1 MERNKARYILFILGQ
16 SLLYGIGNPVTKL
29 AYDGGITPLWL
40 LAGRFL
46 TATAVC
52 WLLFGKRI
60 RAQLPK
66 AHIKHWLPSALG
78 IAGAYIC
85 CNLALNMTSA
95 TNVGFLISLPV
106 LFTPFLAPLL
116 LHRRYDMRVL
126 PVQLL
131 SVVGLFLLCCG
142 DSGFS
147 FGMGELLG
155 LLDALS
161 LAFAL
166 IFSER
171 ALRELD
177 GTVLTFLQAAVTFGI
192 SLVLAL
198 CFDDFAVLPRIE
210 PVAWA
215 VVLYLA
221 LGCTVLAYIL
231 QNYAVAH
238 LSAATV
244 SVLQCTQPILTALIS
259 FIVLREKLTPLG
271 IAGGVLIVAALLLD
285 ARRESRAGQLSTE
298 NE

>member
-1 MERNKARYILFILGQ
+1 MSEHKGRYVLFILAQ
-16 SLLYGIGNPVTKL
+16 SLLYGIGNPVTKI

-40 LAGRFL
+40 LSCRFFIAAL
-46 TATAVC
+46 TCYV
-52 WLLFGKRI
+52 LFRRRI

-66 AHIKHWLPSALG
+66 ANIRHWLPSALG
-78 IAGAYIC
+78 MAGAYIC
-85 CNLALNMTSA
+85 CNLALGLTSA

-106 LFTPFLAPLL
+106 LFTPFLTSLL
-116 LHRRYDMRVL
+116 LHRRYDLRVL

-131 SVVGLFLLCCG
+131 SVAGLFLLCCG
-142 DSGFS
+142 ESGLS
-147 FGMGELLG
+147 FGLGEVLG

-171 ALRELD
+171 SLREID
-177 GTVLTFLQAAVTFGI
+177 GTVLTFLQASVTFVI
-192 SLVLAL
+192 SLCMAL
-198 CFDDFAVLPRIE
+198 CFDDASVLPAVE
-210 PVAWA
+210 GKAWA

-221 LGCTVLAYIL
+221 LGCTVLAYLL
-231 QNYAVAH
+231 QNFAVAH

-259 FIVLREKLTPLG
+259 FIVLREKLTALG
-271 IAGGVLIVAALLLD
+271 LLGGVLIVAALLLNS
-285 ARRESRAGQLSTE
+285 RREKRLTAPTAK